1 MFKRS
6 IFFILVLLNPL
17 YKISLRSMVHIFNTK
32 RTIIIKLLYRI
43 TNIKIHNKDNN
54 NIFTTCIFRA
64 KKKKKNK

>member
-1 MFKRS
+1 
-6 IFFILVLLNPL
+6 
-17 YKISLRSMVHIFNTK
+17 MVHIFNTK

-64 KKKKKNK
+64 KKKKNK